1 MRDNIDDSWQR
12 LPLEAFHAV
21 SQTVLRQIIPARAAR
36 IAAPHVRRFVRGIT
50 TRLVRLAGGLMA
62 LLFANQVLAQSI
74 DEFAVPTL
82 GRIVVTA
89 GTEKVAIDTP
99 QAVTTLDQEDIDAK
113 QATTMADV
121 IEDVPGVSVVGGV
134 SALGQSF
141 NIRGIGSALAGD
153 ESKIIVQVD
162 GVNKFHE
169 QYRVGSFFS
178 EPELYKRADVLR
190 GPASSTLYGTGALAG
205 VLTFTTKDARDLLGE
220 A

>member
-1 MRDNIDDSWQR
+1 MVFGSQGAGMHTIIDDSWQQLSR
-12 LPLEAFHAV
+12 LAEHA
-21 SQTVLRQIIPARAAR
+21 SPAE
-36 IAAPHVRRFVRGIT
+36 RFVR
-50 TRLVRLAGGLMA
+50 LAVGLA
-62 LLFANQVLAQSI
+62 VLFIVNTALAQDSAPTKTPTTAGH
-74 DEFAVPTL
+74 ELSVPTL
-82 GRIVVTA
+82 DRVVVTA
-89 GTEKVAIDTP
+89 GADKVAIATP

-113 QATTMADV
+113 QATTIADV

-134 SALGQSF
+134 SALGQSI
-141 NIRGIGSALAGD
+141 NIRGVGSALAGD